1 MSVVISVPSSQVEIG
16 ESLDFQITKESQV
29 YDCCL
34 PLTALYENDS
44 DYFVYVVE
52 EEDSVLGNVQTVR
65 QVPVEVEEKNETTV
79 ALKSGTLTN
88 EQKIVVSTD
97 KAIQGGSRVRLAKS

>member
-1 MSVVISVPSSQVEIG
+1 M
-16 ESLDFQITKESQV
+16 
-29 YDCCL
+29 
-34 PLTALYENDS
+34 
-44 DYFVYVVE
+44 
-52 EEDSVLGNVQTVR
+52 
-65 QVPVEVEEKNETTV
+65 EEKNETTV